1 MTHKQYY
8 HNKNNK
14 SGSAHTPAQVREV
27 PLRRVLTVR
36 RAVSLTS

>member
-8 HNKNNK
+8 HNKNK

-36 RAVSLTS
+36 RAVSLTC